1 MKKFE
6 KNEAIDIFV
15 SILALSLFFTFPE
28 WSEKYFLYLGIIV
41 FSFLLKQA
49 MHKAMARKLQCTSTY
64 RMRPSF
70 ILLGMF
76 FMLFKPVFGISFMA
90 VGTIDIVPYS
100 FGRKGLKLV
109 KLTPYDLGIIALA
122 GIAANLLLAYTFLFV
137 DSDIAALIVK
147 INCLIAIFHLLPF
160 PGFDGAK
167 VYMWTIW
174 GWLFIFLLSILPL
187 ILK

>member
-6 KNEAIDIFV
+6 KNEIIDIFI

-28 WSEKYFLYLGIIV
+28 WSHRYFLYLFIIAS
-41 FSFLLKQA
+41 SFMLKQIF
-49 MHKAMARKLQCTSTY
+49 HKMMARKLQCTAVY
-64 RMRPSF
+64 RMRPSL
-70 ILLGMF
+70 ILVGLF

-90 VGTIDIVPYS
+90 VGTIDIVPYR
-100 FGRKGLKLV
+100 FGRTGLKLV

-122 GIAANLLLAYTFLFV
+122 GLAVNLFLAYTFLFV
-137 DSDIAALIVK
+137 QNDIASLIVK
-147 INCLIAIFHLLPF
+147 INCLLAIYHLLPL

-167 VYMWTIW
+167 MFMWTIW

-187 ILK
+187 ILV